1 MASGSGN
8 KKTITLITG
17 DGKYVEVEEK
27 VAMEFAIV
35 KSFFED
41 NSFASSTKKFMI
53 PVPNVSAEM
62 LEQIVSYVNG
72 ILPLRS
78 KTGGEKEIE
87 AYNRAFVEQLS
98 LENLKD
104 MMLAANYLDI
114 RDLIDLLCQGVADGI
129 KNKSVEFVRKFFGIE
144 NDYTEEE
151 EAELRRQNAWAFED
165 VDPDP

>member
-8 KKTITLITG
+8 EKTITLITG

-27 VAMEFAIV
+27 VAMEFATV

-41 NSFASSTKKFMI
+41 NSDASSTKKFTI

-62 LEQIVSYVNG
+62 LERIVSYVSG

-78 KTGGEKEIE
+78 KTDGEREIE
-87 AYNRAFVEQLS
+87 EYNRAFVEQLS

-104 MMLAANYLDI
+104 MVLAANYLDI
-114 RDLIDLLCQGVADGI
+114 KDLLDLLCQSVADGL
-129 KNKSVEFVRKFFGIE
+129 KDKSVEFVRTFFGIE

-151 EAELRRQNAWAFED
+151 EAEVWRQNAWAFEN
-165 VDPDP
+165 VDPDS